1 MVVLTPL
8 GHDGMPIEVPQSVH
22 MVAFADLKVLVTS
35 AQAMFP
41 ILLQWW
47 T

>member
-22 MVAFADLKVLVTS
+22 MVAFVDLKGLVIT
-35 AQAMFP
+35 AKADCYFANNGQ
-41 ILLQWW
+41 L
-47 T
+47 

>member
-22 MVAFADLKVLVTS
+22 VVAFLHFKVFVTTAKAIYYFAS
-35 AQAMFP
+35 
-41 ILLQWW
+41 
-47 T
+47 